1 MVLAASLRRLAR
13 ILVVATAATAVACG
27 NGEHGTPITVG
38 AGDSIESTLLA
49 EIYAGA
55 LARTGAR
62 TSVATGL
69 GGRADYLAALDA
81 GRATV
86 VGEHTGA
93 LLAFLDAKAT
103 DRLPDKVALAL
114 SKSLPEGLVVS
125 DPADGTDLRA
135 RVLLTAA
142 AAAQD
147 SVKSVADLAPKCGG
161 LVAGVASAPGLLPA
175 PPSIVQPA
183 DCVFADV
190 VPFADPAALRKALL
204 DGQVQA
210 GLLTGPPTAAP
221 GATDG
226 LTVLSDTTYAVRA
239 ENVLS
244 LFRKGA
250 LDDRQIKK
258 LNYVAGELT
267 TDDLGTMLRRIRDE
281 QAKPAEVARAWL
293 DDHML

>member
-27 NGEHGTPITVG
+27 NGEQGARITVG
-38 AGDSIESTLLA
+38 AGESVESTLLA

-62 TSVATGL
+62 TSVAAGL

-81 GRATV
+81 GRATLI
-86 VGEHTGA
+86 GEHTGA
-93 LLAFLDAKAT
+93 LLAFLDTKAT
-103 DRLPDKVALAL
+103 DRTPGKVAEAL
-114 SKSLPEGLVVS
+114 SKSLPEGLVAS
-125 DPADGTDLRA
+125 DYSDGTDLRA
-135 RVLLTAA
+135 RVLLTTA

-147 SVKSVADLAPKCGG
+147 NVKTVADLTPKCGG
-161 LVAGVASAPGLLPA
+161 LVVGVASMPGLLPE
-175 PPSIVQPA
+175 PPSLGQPA
-183 DCVFADV
+183 DCVFANV
-190 VPFADPAALRKALL
+190 VPFPDPTALRKALL

-210 GLLTGPPTAAP
+210 GLLTGPPTVVP
-221 GATDG
+221 GSTDG
-226 LTVLSDTTYAVRA
+226 LTVLSDDTYAVRA
-239 ENVLS
+239 ENVLP

-267 TDDLGTMLRRIRDE
+267 TDDLGTMIRRIRDE
-281 QAKPAEVARAWL
+281 HAKPAEVARTWL